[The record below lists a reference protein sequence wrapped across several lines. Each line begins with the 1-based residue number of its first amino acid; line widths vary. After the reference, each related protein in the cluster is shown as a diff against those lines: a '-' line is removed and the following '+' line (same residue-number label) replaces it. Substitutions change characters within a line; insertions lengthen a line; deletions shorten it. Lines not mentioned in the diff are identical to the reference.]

1 MNKWRVSELS
11 ECLGLGVAFLQ
22 VELCRFKSPCQ
33 MRTAGKTNLE
43 PRLSLFFG
51 PDCSSG
57 FHSGKD
63 NRKRDKIN
71 PKIASDWIGGSAVR
85 RLQRGCTCADRAD
98 GTGWVGLG
106 WPCSRNLR
114 HCSGCSADT
123 ELLHIHEATH
133 RARCGPQSGIAWLSL
148 PRALVPVKESA
159 TVSRVTVISE

>member
-1 MNKWRVSELS
+1 M
-11 ECLGLGVAFLQ
+11 AFLQ

-71 PKIASDWIGGSAVR
+71 PKIASDWIGGSAVGDSR
-85 RLQRGCTCADRAD
+85 EVVHVR
-98 GTGWVGLG
+98 TGLMGRDGLG
-106 WPCSRNLR
+106 WADPALETCGTAAAAVQIRSCFIFTKQHTEPDAALSLGSAGFLSRER
-114 HCSGCSADT
+114 SSQSK
-123 ELLHIHEATH
+123 
-133 RARCGPQSGIAWLSL
+133 RARLFPGL
-148 PRALVPVKESA
+148 R
-159 TVSRVTVISE
+159 

>member
-1 MNKWRVSELS
+1 
-11 ECLGLGVAFLQ
+11 
-22 VELCRFKSPCQ
+22 

-98 GTGWVGLG
+98 GTGWVGLTLLYKPAALQRLQCRYG
-106 WPCSRNLR
+106 AASYSRSNTPSQMRPSVWDRLAFSPVSARPSQRERDCFQGYGDIRIIWFPCQWPPGEQGKGLCIW
-114 HCSGCSADT
+114 
-123 ELLHIHEATH
+123 LHMDFI
-133 RARCGPQSGIAWLSL
+133 CFNNSL
-148 PRALVPVKESA
+148 IK
-159 TVSRVTVISE
+159 